1 MDFKDEIKQLAD
13 RVAKMKDKIL
23 TEEATKNAFVMP
35 FINCLGYDVFNP
47 LEVVPEFIADIG
59 IKKGEKVDYA
69 ILKDEKPIILIE
81 CKHWSS
87 DLDPHNSQLFRYFH
101 TTTAK
106 FGILTNG
113 IVYRFYT
120 DLIIQNKMDDKPFFE
135 FRIDDV
141 KDMQIEKLKEFHKS
155 YFSLDSIINTASE
168 LKFMSEL
175 RALIVQEISEPSDE
189 FTRFFAKLV
198 YPSIV
203 TPKVLEQF
211 RDLVKRSFSQYVND
225 AISDRLKSALATD
238 QQKTAEIQK
247 EELSV
252 TTGSDEIKIVTT
264 EEEREAFYIIKAIV
278 GARIKANRVY
288 MRDKETY
295 CGILLDDNNRKP
307 ICRLHFNGK
316 RKHISFF
323 DSDLEE
329 KVFVQTNSDL
339 YDHASRFISVINK
352 YEKLTTTM

>member
-1 MDFKDEIKQLAD
+1 MDFKDEIKQLAE

-23 TEEATKNAFVMP
+23 TEEATKNAFIMP
-35 FINCLGYDVFNP
+35 FINSLGYDVFNP

-69 ILKDEKPIILIE
+69 ILKDDKPVILIE
-81 CKHWSS
+81 CKHWSA

-113 IVYRFYT
+113 IVFRFYT
-120 DLIIQNKMDDKPFFE
+120 DLIEQNKMDDKPFFE
-135 FRIDDV
+135 FRIDDI

-155 YFSLDSIINTASE
+155 YFSLESIINTASE

-175 RALIVQEISEPSDE
+175 RNLIVQEISEPSDE
-189 FTRFFAKLV
+189 FTRFFAKNV

-211 RDLVKRSFSQYVND
+211 RGLVKRSFSQYVND

-238 QQKTAEIQK
+238 QQIATELQK
-247 EELSV
+247 EELTV
-252 TTGSDEIKIVTT
+252 AANDENKIVTT

-278 GARIKANRVY
+278 GARVKASRIY

-307 ICRLHFNGK
+307 ICRLHYNGK
-316 RKHISFF
+316 RKTVSFF
-323 DSDLEE
+323 DTDTEE
-329 KVFVQTNSDL
+329 KLVIETNSEL
-339 YDHASRFISVINK
+339 YDHASRFINVIDK
-352 YEKLTTTM
+352 YEKLVNTA